1 MLILGIETSC
11 DETSVALVDDARTE
25 SCRTL
30 HIRAQITRSQLDE
43 HQIFGGVVP
52 EIAARA
58 HLQYL
63 PRMTAQIMVDAGTA
77 WDDITGIAATIGP
90 GLIGGLLVG
99 ATYGRALALARG
111 VPFYPVN
118 HLEGHALTARLT
130 DDAQFPYLLLLV
142 SGGHTALIAVHNVG
156 QYEMLGETRDD
167 AAGECFD
174 KCAKLLGLSW
184 PGGPALEKLA
194 QTARGE
200 FKFDLPLPMHGQ
212 LHADF
217 SFSGLK
223 TAVRQIIRAEKFS
236 NAQKPDLAAATQN
249 AITRVLADRTRQ
261 AFKVSKEK
269 FTALVVAGGVAA
281 NQTVRVALTQVA
293 QENRLD
299 FIAPPLALCT
309 DNAAMIAWAAIERER
324 AGISYPAE
332 TRPLPRWP
340 LQIQKAKS

>member
-1 MLILGIETSC
+1 VLILGIETSC
-11 DETSVALVDDARTE
+11 DETSVALVDGARN
-25 SCRTL
+25 
-30 HIRAQITRSQLDE
+30 IRAQITRSQLDE
-43 HQIFGGVVP
+43 HQRFGGVVP

-63 PRMTAQIMVDAGTA
+63 PRMTAQVMIDAGAA
-77 WDDITGIAATIGP
+77 WHNITGIAATIGP

-99 ATYGRALALARG
+99 ATYGRAFATARG
-111 VPFYPVN
+111 LPFYPVN

-130 DDAQFPYLLLLV
+130 DDVKFPYLLLLI
-142 SGGHTALIAVHNVG
+142 SGGHTALIAVHSVG

-174 KCAKLLGLSW
+174 KCAKLLGLGW

-212 LHADF
+212 AHADF

-223 TAVRQIIRAEKFS
+223 TAVRQIVRAEKFS
-236 NAQKPDLAAATQN
+236 DPQKPDLAAAAQN
-249 AITRVLADRTRQ
+249 AIARVLADRTRQ
-261 AFKVSKEK
+261 AFKGSNKR
-269 FTALVVAGGVAA
+269 FTALVAAGGVAA
-281 NQTVRVALTQVA
+281 NQMVHAVLTRVAADNQLA
-293 QENRLD
+293 

-309 DNAAMIAWAAIERER
+309 DNAAMIAWAAIEREH
-324 AGISYPAE
+324 AGTSYPVE
-332 TRPLPRWP
+332 TRPLPRMP
-340 LQIQKAKS
+340 L